1 MRPEQAFAE
10 VSSVFAQLRQDHP
23 QGAIIDPGYK
33 ISVLPLQD
41 DLVGVAKKALWI
53 LAGAVGVVLLIVCA
67 NVSSL
72 LLARAAGRQKGIAVR
87 TALGAGRGRLI
98 RQLLTESALIALL
111 GGTAGVALAGWGVG
125 LITKTTLISVPLFSQ
140 ISLNVTALLLR
151 RNTEAGEQDDSG

>member
-1 MRPEQAFAE
+1 M
-10 VSSVFAQLRQDHP
+10 
-23 QGAIIDPGYK
+23 
-33 ISVLPLQD
+33 
-41 DLVGVAKKALWI
+41 WI

-67 NVSSL
+67 NVFSL
-72 LLARAAGRQKGIAVR
+72 LLARAAGRQKEIAVR

-111 GGTAGVALAGWGVG
+111 GGTAGLALAGWGVG

-151 RNTEAGEQDDSG
+151 RNAEAGEQDDSG